1 MHTRL
6 RLAILVVVA
15 ASAVH
20 AAGQAAAPAEA
31 NKPEFAITISTPQ
44 STVKSRSEVMVHVEV
59 TNISGSASKLVGATP
74 AVLGYAVDVRDS
86 AGKPVPLTRRGTAT
100 VNQRFAAGDRDGR
113 RFIGPGS
120 VTDSL
125 VRPGG
130 VVKEEL
136 TVTDFF
142 DLSRPGTYTIQVQR
156 PDFRSQP
163 PGDRMLKS
171 NIITL
176 TVTE

>member
-1 MHTRL
+1 M
-6 RLAILVVVA
+6 AA
-15 ASAVH
+15 ASAGH

-31 NKPEFAITISTPQ
+31 SKPVFAIAIGTPR
-44 STVKSRSEVMVHVEV
+44 STVKSRSEVMVNIEV
-59 TNISGSASKLVGATP
+59 TNISGSATKLVGATP

-100 VNQRFAAGDRDGR
+100 VNQRFAAGDRAGR

-120 VTDSL
+120 VTDST
-125 VRPGG
+125 VPPGG

-163 PGDRMLKS
+163 PGSRMLKS
-171 NIITL
+171 NIIAI
-176 TVTE
+176 TVAE